1 MSLSDVYADLDDSA
15 TPFPTCKTCQWYVAL
30 DPDDKTF
37 FDNKAN
43 NPEVNMRKLLR
54 ACKAHSPDLVVSD
67 SSFRNHVR
75 DHHAMLLE
83 HLS

>member
-30 DPDDKTF
+30 DPGDKAF
-37 FDNKAN
+37 FDNKVAN
-43 NPEVNMRKLLR
+43 PDANMRKLLR

-75 DHHAMLLE
+75 EHHQIVKEA
-83 HLS
+83 LS